1 MLSIENKSKNANTKL
16 KYLKIIL
23 TISRGNNIITHIGKN
38 KIAKRG
44 KLIEIWGR
52 KARSLR

>member
-1 MLSIENKSKNANTKL
+1 MLLIENKNKNANTKL
-16 KYLKIIL
+16 KYLKNIL
-23 TISRGNNIITHIGKN
+23 TIFRGNNIITHIGKN
-38 KIAKRG
+38 KIANRG

>member
-1 MLSIENKSKNANTKL
+1 MSSIENKSKKINTKL
-16 KYLKIIL
+16 KYLKNIL
-23 TISRGNNIITHIGKN
+23 TISKGNNIITHIGKN

>member
-1 MLSIENKSKNANTKL
+1 MLSIENKSKNTNTKL
-16 KYLKIIL
+16 KYLKNIL